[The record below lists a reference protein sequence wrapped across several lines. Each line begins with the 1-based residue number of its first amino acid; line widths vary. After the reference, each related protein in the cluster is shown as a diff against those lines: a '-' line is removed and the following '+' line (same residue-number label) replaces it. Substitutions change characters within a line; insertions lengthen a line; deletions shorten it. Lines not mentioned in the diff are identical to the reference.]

1 MPIGGIPTEWDIR
14 VHYYSDYLSSLEQFL
29 ENEARTLDERYDAE
43 AQKIITEGKNKKRT
57 SRSEHTL
64 SPQLNEIELE
74 LDALADSLG
83 ERRRELEDIF
93 SNILRRSFF
102 VAIYSLI
109 EAQLNA
115 ICHDQERAKGLES
128 SVEDLTEPDKGIGRA
143 RKYLV
148 NEARIRFPDSP
159 EWNKL
164 RGYQK
169 LRNCIIHNEGRL
181 GSGHK
186 NHERARKYLKE
197 EFIPQ
202 HYPKLEWKQ
211 FDDEIIFHKGFCEE
225 VLQVSRRFFTKL
237 FAALRS
243 EEEGDF

>member
-1 MPIGGIPTEWDIR
+1 MPIGGMPTEWDLR
-14 VHYYSDYLSSLEQFL
+14 VSYYSDYLSSLEKFL
-29 ENEARTLDERYDAE
+29 ESEARTLDERYDVE
-43 AQKIITEGKNKKRT
+43 AQKIITEGKKRI
-57 SRSEHTL
+57 SRSDHTL

-74 LDALADSLG
+74 LDALADFLG

-115 ICHDQERAKGLES
+115 ICHDQEPAKGLES
-128 SVEDLTEPDKGIGRA
+128 SVEDLTGPDKGIRRA
-143 RKYLV
+143 RKYLQRV
-148 NEARIRFPDSP
+148 GIRLQDIP
-159 EWNKL
+159 EWNEL
-164 RGYQK
+164 TNYQK
-169 LRNCIIHNEGRL
+169 LRNCIVHNEGKL
-181 GSGHK
+181 ESGHEK
-186 NHERARKYLKE
+186 HKGARQHLKE
-197 EFIPQ
+197 QFIPRNRDL
-202 HYPKLEWKQ
+202 LEWKE

-243 EEEGDF
+243 REEGDF